1 MPAPVL
7 RLRKLQFAQLPV
19 NGGHLMTLGH
29 CLNATIRDMLCEE
42 AGSSAIEYAI
52 MASVMGLMLVP
63 IVAYLSSSIQISYD
77 RLLGWF

>member
-1 MPAPVL
+1 MKSAL
-7 RLRKLQFAQLPV
+7 GRL
-19 NGGHLMTLGH
+19 
-29 CLNATIRDMLCEE
+29 LCEE
-42 AGSSAIEYAI
+42 DGSSAIEYAI